1 MGELAGAILICLL
14 ATVPVALAAQGGA
27 SPDAL
32 RARTEQAIVAADWV
46 GLDSVQNVLRQR
58 LGQSGGVRDAWLT
71 YDLAYVLHRRA
82 SALIIEEKAKDAKAM
97 LVEAVTLAA
106 RARELGAG
114 SHALALEGA
123 LSGQLA
129 GAGGALAA
137 MRLGPRAFRLLDEAV
152 AAAPNDARVALLNGI
167 TRLNAPRP
175 FGGGPEKGE
184 PEFRRAIRLFATD
197 SSRSPQPRWGR
208 ADAHIWLAI
217 ALDELGRTAESRA
230 ELLRALELAPGHRWA
245 ASLLDAA
252 GRRR

>member
-97 LVEAVTLAA
+97 LAEAVTLAA

-152 AAAPNDARVALLNGI
+152 AAAPQRCAGRAAEWDHAAQR
-167 TRLNAPRP
+167 TAPIR
-175 FGGGPEKGE
+175 
-184 PEFRRAIRLFATD
+184 RRARE
-197 SSRSPQPRWGR
+197 GR
-208 ADAHIWLAI
+208 AGVPPRDPAFR
-217 ALDELGRTAESRA
+217 D
-230 ELLRALELAPGHRWA
+230 
-245 ASLLDAA
+245 
-252 GRRR
+252 